1 MNALIYYFTLPLIYL
16 LSFLPFKLLY
26 LFSNLLYLV
35 LYKIIGYR
43 KKVVSTNLKNAFPS
57 YSKEQLE
64 TIEKQFYK
72 YFCDLILESLK
83 TLTISPKSL
92 KKCVSFSGNKVFDKF
107 KEEGKSVIIV
117 MGHQGNWELGGARF
131 ALESIHQ
138 LYVIYHPLKNKY
150 FDNLVYFM
158 RTRLGNRLYAM
169 KDTIR
174 GMLKNRD
181 ELNATAFIADQTPS
195 PKGAYWTTFLNQD
208 TPVFT
213 GTAKLSKKLNYP
225 IIYVSVKREKRGVY
239 AMNAELLLENP
250 SGFTE
255 DEISELH
262 TKRLEKD
269 IVECPESWLW
279 SHRRWKH
286 KKMKVQS
293 S

>member
-1 MNALIYYFTLPLIYL
+1 MAALIYYFTLPLIYL
-16 LSFLPFKLLY
+16 ISFLPFKLLY
-26 LFSNLLYLV
+26 LFSNFLYVL

-43 KKVVSTNLKNAFPS
+43 KKVVSTNLKNAFPN
-57 YSKEQLE
+57 YSQEQLKL
-64 TIEKQFYK
+64 TEKKFYK

-92 KKCVSFSGNKVFDKF
+92 KKHVSFLGSDVFDKF
-107 KEEGKSVIIV
+107 KKEERSVIIV

-131 ALESIHQ
+131 ALEPIHQ

-150 FDNLVYFM
+150 FDKLVYFM

-174 GMLKNRD
+174 GMLKDRG

-195 PKGAYWTTFLNQD
+195 PRGAYWTTFLNQD

-225 IIYVSVKREKRGVY
+225 IIYVSVKRERRGLY
-239 AMNAELLLENP
+239 TMTAELLLENP
-250 SGFTE
+250 SDFTE
-255 DEISELH
+255 NEISELH

-269 IVECPESWLW
+269 IVECPENWLW

-286 KKMKVQS
+286 QRS
-293 S
+293 

>member
-1 MNALIYYFTLPLIYL
+1 MAALIYYFTLPLIYL
-16 LSFLPFKLLY
+16 ISFLPFKLLY
-26 LFSNLLYLV
+26 LFSNFLYVL

-43 KKVVSTNLKNAFPS
+43 KKVVSTNLKNAFPN
-57 YSKEQLE
+57 YSQEQLKL
-64 TIEKQFYK
+64 TEKKFYK

-92 KKCVSFSGNKVFDKF
+92 KKHVSFLGSDVFDKF
-107 KEEGKSVIIV
+107 KKEERSVIIV

-131 ALESIHQ
+131 ALEPIHQ

-150 FDNLVYFM
+150 FDKLVYFM

-174 GMLKNRD
+174 GMLQDRG

-195 PKGAYWTTFLNQD
+195 PRGAYWTTFLNQD

-225 IIYVSVKREKRGVY
+225 IIYVSVKRERRGLY
-239 AMNAELLLENP
+239 TMTAELLLENP
-250 SGFTE
+250 SDFTE
-255 DEISELH
+255 NEISELH

-269 IVECPESWLW
+269 IVECPENWLW

-286 KKMKVQS
+286 QRS
-293 S
+293 